1 MARGEKCFLCPSVS
15 TTECP
20 HCDSNIS
27 HCSAHQSYHR
37 SPELSHCWPYQV
49 SEVPGVGRVVLAGRG
64 VAAGEELW
72 REEELVVGPST
83 KVPPVC
89 LGCGRR
95 VSGRVRCPGCQWP
108 LCSESCP
115 EIWRH
120 SDTECRV
127 IAPSGRH
134 VPDSEGQD
142 EDCPLYRAIMV
153 LRVLQLP
160 PEQLDYVLQFMD
172 HGDSRESQECALLVE
187 TIRESWGQQEYSEQ
201 LIRRV
206 DGILDI
212 NTVEHRVEGGP
223 SGRAFLPITSLAS
236 HDCRSNSVKDKVSVP
251 GWVVTRAKVDIKAG
265 EEITF
270 HYCGGLKGRLV
281 RRDVLREGWRFWCG
295 CQRCGS
301 RDELGAEMSSLL
313 CHCGGVVRPVQPL
326 LQESNYRCD
335 TCQAELLVEE
345 VTHLETKL
353 KDELEQCYRDD
364 SEALEQVLTRY
375 EDRLHPQ
382 HWLMLIIKWLL
393 VTTWGRVD
401 GVRHAQLSE
410 ETLERKLRYARQ
422 YLAALDIVD
431 RGISHNR
438 GATLWEIHSVTSYLA
453 NKRMQEDR
461 LAPIKF
467 IEKIQECLDTVREVL
482 FTLQFNKENTN
493 EDLIRRAAVETEKK
507 LENAI
512 SAFKAVF

>member
-1 MARGEKCFLCPSVS
+1 
-15 TTECP
+15 
-20 HCDSNIS
+20 
-27 HCSAHQSYHR
+27 
-37 SPELSHCWPYQV
+37 
-49 SEVPGVGRVVLAGRG
+49 
-64 VAAGEELW
+64 
-72 REEELVVGPST
+72 
-83 KVPPVC
+83 
-89 LGCGRR
+89 
-95 VSGRVRCPGCQWP
+95 
-108 LCSESCP
+108 
-115 EIWRH
+115 
-120 SDTECRV
+120 
-127 IAPSGRH
+127 
-134 VPDSEGQD
+134 
-142 EDCPLYRAIMV
+142 
-153 LRVLQLP
+153 
-160 PEQLDYVLQFMD
+160 
-172 HGDSRESQECALLVE
+172 
-187 TIRESWGQQEYSEQ
+187 
-201 LIRRV
+201 
-206 DGILDI
+206 
-212 NTVEHRVEGGP
+212 
-223 SGRAFLPITSLAS
+223 
-236 HDCRSNSVKDKVSVP
+236 
-251 GWVVTRAKVDIKAG
+251 
-265 EEITF
+265 
-270 HYCGGLKGRLV
+270 
-281 RRDVLREGWRFWCG
+281 
-295 CQRCGS
+295 
-301 RDELGAEMSSLL
+301 MSSLL

-364 SEALEQVLTRY
+364 SEALEQVLNRY